1 MLKASWCVAFRAG
14 GADLT
19 DVPVHISVTSYRPRS
34 CSRANTRSATVN
46 RASWRS
52 PSTPVGCLLRC
63 IVVTKLIRP
72 MRAAGNIK
80 TSILR
85 HASKSL
91 VTFVVRILPARRR
104 YALIADTAH
113 PQSTVFNLYTVEY
126 GALTQLW
133 AGTMPEALEHNGE
146 VRNEFCP
153 VMHICDRDPFR
164 TVRRPVGSHRGS
176 C

>member
-1 MLKASWCVAFRAG
+1 MLRASWCVAFRAC

-19 DVPVHISVTSYRPRS
+19 DATRISVISYRPRS
-34 CSRANTRSATVN
+34 CSRVNTRSATVN
-46 RASWRS
+46 KASWRS
-52 PSTPVGCLLRC
+52 PSTPVGCLLRY

-80 TSILR
+80 TGILR
-85 HASKSL
+85 HASKFHA
-91 VTFVVRILPARRR
+91 TFAVRILPPRRR
-104 YALIADTAH
+104 YAPIAYTAH
-113 PQSTVFNLYTVEY
+113 PQSTVFSPYTVEY

-153 VMHICDRDPFR
+153 VMHICDRDPSN